1 MATTDTRDRRVDQ
14 DLRGSQGL
22 NLLGERFTRLLVIGE
37 TNKRN
42 HREKVWTCLCDCGN
56 TVEATTNRLR
66 SGNTKSC
73 GCYHK
78 IRCREIFSI
87 PDSDIRINRILYDY
101 RKSAR
106 TKGRAFTLSRETV
119 VRLVDADCYYCG
131 AKPSN
136 KLQQHGRILIYQG
149 IDRLD
154 NAKGYTPDNVVP
166 CCIICNKMKK
176 AMNEGDFLEHLHR
189 ITERHP
195 KASVWD
201 QYVVRAL

>member
-1 MATTDTRDRRVDQ
+1 MVGRM
-14 DLRGSQGL
+14 LS
-22 NLLGERFTRLLVIGE
+22 
-37 TNKRN
+37 
-42 HREKVWTCLCDCGN
+42 
-56 TVEATTNRLR
+56 
-66 SGNTKSC
+66 
-73 GCYHK
+73 
-78 IRCREIFSI
+78 
-87 PDSDIRINRILYDY
+87 DY

-106 TKGRAFTLSRETV
+106 LKGHTFQLSRQQV
-119 VRLVDADCYYCG
+119 KSLGKDDCYYCG

-136 KLQQHGRILIYQG
+136 QLKCSNGRVITYQG